1 MDWPLKI
8 QGRLLTK
15 VEVNRIRA
23 LLLNNPEWNRTRLSR
38 ELCEIWNWQ
47 RPDGQL
53 KDMAC
58 RELLLK
64 LEARNLIKLPPRQS
78 TVVGRLPTIEH
89 IEVDRQSV
97 SCTFSNIKPVQV
109 VDARSSAKYEK
120 AFNYLVKEYHYLSF
134 GRPVGQ
140 NMKYLILGPDAR
152 ILGCLLFG
160 AAAWKSAD
168 RDQWI
173 GWTPDI
179 RERNLGLICNNT
191 RFLILPWIKVP
202 HLASYALGRCLRR
215 LSSDWRRR
223 YGTDIALVETFVD
236 TTRFIGTCYKAA
248 NWQKIGQ
255 TKGRSRQDRQRKIKV
270 PIKDIWVYPLRRDY
284 RDTLLQSENSY

>member
-1 MDWPLKI
+1 M
-8 QGRLLTK
+8 LLSG
-15 VEVNRIRA
+15 
-23 LLLNNPEWNRTRLSR
+23 NPKWNRTRLSR
-38 ELCEIWNWQ
+38 ELCRLWDWQ

-64 LEARNLIKLPPRQS
+64 LEKHCLIKLPPRQS
-78 TVVGRLPTIEH
+78 RVAGQLPTIEP
-89 IEVDRQSV
+89 IEVDRQLV
-97 SCTFSNIKPVQV
+97 SCPFSDVKPVQV
-109 VDARSSAKYEK
+109 VNARSSVKYEK
-120 AFNYLVKEYHYLSF
+120 AFNYLLKEYHYLSF

-140 NMKYLILGPDAR
+140 NMKYLILGPDKR
-152 ILGCLLFG
+152 FLGCLLFG

-173 GWTPDI
+173 GWTPDT

-191 RFLILPWIKVP
+191 RFLILPWIKIP
-202 HLASYALGRCLRR
+202 HLASYALGACLRR
-215 LSSDWRRR
+215 LSSDWKQR

-236 TTRFIGTCYKAA
+236 TTRFIGTCYRAA
-248 NWQKIGQ
+248 NWQKIGY

-270 PIKDIWVYPLRRDY
+270 PIKDIWVYPLRRGY
-284 RDTLLQSENSY
+284 RNTLLA

>member
-8 QGRLLTK
+8 QGRLLAEA
-15 VEVNRIRA
+15 EVNRIRT
-23 LLLNNPEWNRTRLSR
+23 LLLDNPKWNRTRLSR
-38 ELCEIWNWQ
+38 ELCRLWNWQ

-58 RELLLK
+58 RELLVK
-64 LEARNLIKLPPRQS
+64 LEKRSLIKLPPRQS
-78 TVVGRLPTIEH
+78 SVAGRLPTIEP
-89 IEVDRQSV
+89 IEVDRQLV
-97 SCTFSNIKPVQV
+97 SCTFSDVKPVYV
-109 VDARSSAKYEK
+109 VDARSSVKYEK

-140 NMKYLILGPDAR
+140 NMKYLILGSDER
-152 ILGCLLFG
+152 FLGCLLFG

-173 GWTPDI
+173 SWTPDI

-191 RFLILPWIKVP
+191 RFLILPWIKIP
-202 HLASYALGRCLRR
+202 HLASYALGACLRR
-215 LSSDWRRR
+215 LSSDWKNR

-236 TTRFIGTCYKAA
+236 TTRFAGTCYKAA
-248 NWQKIGQ
+248 NWQKIGC

-270 PIKDIWVYPLRRDY
+270 PIKDIWVYPLQRGFRN
-284 RDTLLQSENSY
+284 TLLAELE